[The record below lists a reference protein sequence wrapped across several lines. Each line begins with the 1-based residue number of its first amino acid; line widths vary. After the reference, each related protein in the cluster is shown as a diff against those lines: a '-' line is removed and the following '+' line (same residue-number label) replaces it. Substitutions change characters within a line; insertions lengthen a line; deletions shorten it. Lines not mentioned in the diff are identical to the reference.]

1 MGFDY
6 ELKYKP
12 GKQLPHAYALS
23 RMGFDKDEPEK
34 RQSVL
39 RDQ

>member
-12 GKQLPHAYALS
+12 GKQLTHAYNLS
-23 RMGFDKDEPEK
+23 RMGFDEDESEK
-34 RQSVL
+34 RQCVL
-39 RDQ
+39 CDQ